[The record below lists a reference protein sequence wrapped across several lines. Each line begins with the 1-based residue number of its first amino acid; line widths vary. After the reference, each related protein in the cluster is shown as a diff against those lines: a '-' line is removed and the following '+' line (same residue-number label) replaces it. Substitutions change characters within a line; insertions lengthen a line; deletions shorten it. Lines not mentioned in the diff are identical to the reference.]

1 LSSSKSGI
9 GPIPARIVIATRE
22 SALALWQ
29 ARHVQAQLAALYPD
43 CEIRL
48 LGMTTE
54 GDRRLGASLAKI
66 GGKGLFVKE
75 LEAALETGD
84 ADIAVHSMKDV
95 PMTLPSGFVIAAISE
110 REDPRDALV
119 STRCRS
125 LSELPSGAVV
135 GTSSLR
141 RESQIRARFPTLEI
155 APLRGNVQTRLRK
168 LDEGQ
173 FDAIILAAA
182 GLKRLGL
189 ADRIAAFIPTE
200 ESLPA
205 VGQGALGIECRADRE
220 DMIGVVAALND
231 DATARCVRAERA
243 MSRALAGSCN
253 VPLGG
258 FARMEAGR
266 IHMSGFVATPDGTRY
281 LAARADGG
289 VDDPELLGEAI
300 ARDLYRRGAAEILA
314 SLAVT

>member
-1 LSSSKSGI
+1 LSSSESVSRHA
-9 GPIPARIVIATRE
+9 PARIVIATRE

-29 ARHVQAQLAALYPD
+29 AHHVEARLAGLYPET
-43 CEIRL
+43 EIRL

-54 GDRRLGASLAKI
+54 GDRRLGVSLAKV

-75 LEAALETGD
+75 LEAALEAGD

-95 PMTLPSGFVIAAISE
+95 PMTLPEGFTIAAIGA

-119 STRCRS
+119 STRCAS
-125 LSELPSGAVV
+125 LAELPAGAVV

-141 RESQIRARFPTLEI
+141 RESQIRARYPGLTI

-168 LDEGQ
+168 LDAGE

-189 ADRIAAFIPTE
+189 ESRIAALIPTE
-200 ESLPA
+200 ESIPA
-205 VGQGALGIECRADRE
+205 VGQGALGIECRTERA
-220 DMIGVVAALND
+220 DMIAAIAALND
-231 DATARCVRAERA
+231 ESSARCVRAERA

-258 FARMEAGR
+258 YARIENNR
-266 IHMSGFVATPDGTRY
+266 IHRTGFVASPDGSEY
-281 LAARADGG
+281 LAARGDGG
-289 VDDPELLGEAI
+289 LDDPEALGEAL
-300 ARDLYRRGAAEILA
+300 ARDLFRRGAAAILA
-314 SLAVT
+314 RLAAT